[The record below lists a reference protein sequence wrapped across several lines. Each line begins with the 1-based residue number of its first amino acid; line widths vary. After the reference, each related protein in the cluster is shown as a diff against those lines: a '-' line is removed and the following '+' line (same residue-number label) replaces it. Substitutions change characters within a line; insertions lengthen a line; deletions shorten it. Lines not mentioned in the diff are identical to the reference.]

1 MPPRAASKPE
11 GLIPLFGHTA
21 LQKQLSDA
29 VTRGEVPGQILPQPS
44 GTHGFG
50 YDPYFF
56 ADELGMTLADA
67 TTEQKRA
74 VSHRGRAF
82 DAMMRLLRGRGVL

>member
-1 MPPRAASKPE
+1 
-11 GLIPLFGHTA
+11 
-21 LQKQLSDA
+21 
-29 VTRGEVPGQILPQPS
+29 V
-44 GTHGFG
+44 HGFG

-67 TTEQKRA
+67 TTAQKRL

-82 DAMMRLLRGRGVL
+82 DALIATLRRRGVF